1 MFQVIFGI
9 RKSQKPPNTHSGEK
23 PFTCKECSKSF
34 SEEKPFSSSLFTIS
48 LPIAGTICRR
58 DYLLKGSQNFDT
70 ENLLCNLKIRTIP
83 TFSLLHHFWHCPFL
97 SSNMSL
103 SMFWLLRRWLVT
115 ILQRIFEKLLSCQ
128 SLFQIVLARQLLW
141 QCYLRWLPFIDS
153 IKDFLEKIIMRL
165 LINKKKS
172 SFQSVSLNIS
182 AKLKAKNSHW
192 KTSRSSQIKMKPIA
206 K

>member
-1 MFQVIFGI
+1 MVCRVFPVYN
-9 RKSQKPPNTHSGEK
+9 KPSITNSS
-23 PFTCKECSKSF
+23 CSVPCYVVSI
-34 SEEKPFSSSLFTIS
+34 SVSDRSSYSSLLTIS
-48 LPIAGTICRR
+48 LSSICRR

-70 ENLLCNLKIRTIP
+70 ENLLCNLKIQTIP

-128 SLFQIVLARQLLW
+128 SLFQIVLPNN
-141 QCYLRWLPFIDS
+141 CYDNVNDSQPCQHYLQWLPFIDS

-165 LINKKKS
+165 LI
-172 SFQSVSLNIS
+172 
-182 AKLKAKNSHW
+182 
-192 KTSRSSQIKMKPIA
+192 
-206 K
+206 